1 MNRTSNIRLVLVG
14 LGFVILQVMLLR
26 HLQIFGAEP
35 DLILVF
41 LLWLCKSK
49 SRTTVLLFAALLGL
63 MQDALLD
70 LWGIHLFAKIF
81 MVFILHPTLI
91 RISKNK
97 FIFWQVLIIVF
108 VSALIHNI
116 TFFGVTLF
124 SELHASGGSN
134 LAIRLLIS
142 SLYTA
147 LLGAFLQLVKEDK

>member
-1 MNRTSNIRLVLVG
+1 LNRSNNIRLILVG
-14 LGFVILQVMLLR
+14 LGFVVLQVVLLR

-49 SRTTVLLFAALLGL
+49 SRTTVLLFAALLGF
-63 MQDALLD
+63 MQDSLLD
-70 LWGIHLFAKIF
+70 MWGIHLFSKTF
-81 MVFILHPTLI
+81 MVFILHPTLN

-116 TFFGVTLF
+116 TFFGVTIF
-124 SELHASGGSN
+124 SELHASGGSQ
-134 LAIRLLIS
+134 LAFMLLLS
-142 SLYTA
+142 SFYTA
-147 LLGAFLQLVKEDK
+147 FLGAFLQLVKEDN

>member
-1 MNRTSNIRLVLVG
+1 MNRTNNIRLILIG
-14 LGFVILQVMLLR
+14 LGFVVLQVVLLR

-49 SRTTVLLFAALLGL
+49 SRTIVLLYAALLAFT
-63 MQDALLD
+63 QDALLD
-70 LWGIHLFAKIF
+70 LWGIHLFSKTF
-81 MVFILHPTLI
+81 MIFILHPTLN

-116 TFFGVTLF
+116 AFFGVTLF
-124 SELHASGGSN
+124 SELYSSGGGQ
-134 LAIRLLIS
+134 LALRLLLS
-142 SLYTA
+142 SFYTA
-147 LLGAFLQLVKEDK
+147 FLGAFLQLVKEDN